1 MSVGGVTVIN
11 TVVKGCELFRRFQEH
26 EGDEKHKS
34 KPNRG
39 REGLAM

>member
-26 EGDEKHKS
+26 EGDET